1 MPTHMVTN
9 FAVLFRIVYI
19 ELGNPSLPLVYEHE
33 RKIPDLG
40 YQIDIK

>member
-33 RKIPDLG
+33 SKIPDLG